1 MRSLET
7 SRSVARPR
15 GNKLRRLQKSLLGH
29 NAAFEHLL
37 GLIPRHFYLHPD
49 ELERMSGSPK
59 PRVRFGKDGKE
70 LPPSKMS
77 RKEAAVKAK
86 RDEQMAKQLHN
97 QRKRLRL
104 EEVRGTH
111 SRSIR

>member
-1 MRSLET
+1 MRSPEI
-7 SRSVARPR
+7 SRCAAGPR
-15 GNKLRRLQKSLLGH
+15 GNELTRLQKSLLGH

-59 PRVRFGKDGKE
+59 PPVRFGKDGKE

-77 RKEAAVKAK
+77 RKEAAAKAK